1 MLADHL
7 GQGDY
12 NLSFLYVMLVLITA
26 GAFGWIGWIH
36 RGAVRAAGAVTAI
49 GLIAIAVAIVS
60 WWEGVTNVMDRLAGP
75 QGGDF
80 RAEYVDDLLRETG
93 VVLITAVLIASL
105 LAWVFAGAI
114 RARGHSD

>member
-60 WWEGVTNVMDRLAGP
+60 RWEDVTNAMDRL
-75 QGGDF
+75 D
-80 RAEYVDDLLRETG
+80 
-93 VVLITAVLIASL
+93 
-105 LAWVFAGAI
+105 LAWDHPPRMSDRSRVLEHLTERV
-114 RARGHSD
+114 RA